1 MKIQAQVIQMAQ
13 KMSKN
18 EIKQATRQK
27 IRDFFNT
34 NGCTIDEKK
43 AGSVDYEAI
52 GISGSNQ
59 RIGAIYGSRG
69 GACAIWVKE
78 EVWESLQADS
88 RYIHLFSKESGR
100 KVTDVKMFARGF
112 QWAIHFSG
120 LDDDA
125 IIPVCEAA
133 LNVGSGRWE
142 RTQKRRATELRRA
155 TERVEREAKM
165 AEKRRDPWS

>member
-1 MKIQAQVIQMAQ
+1 MT
-13 KMSKN
+13 KN

-27 IRDFFNT
+27 IRDYFLA

-78 EVWESLQADS
+78 EVWEALLANHALA
-88 RYIHLFSKESGR
+88 HLFSKESDR

-120 LDDDA
+120 LEDEA

-133 LNVGSGRWE
+133 LRVGSGRWE